1 MVNRGKPSLDC
12 RPCKKRK
19 LRVCREQPH
28 PSSAFSL
35 RANTYPRLKCDLQR
49 DVCGQCSRAGIKCF
63 GRRDPKELIILDQTV
78 STKHKAQGAQQVRA
92 SDLATRQPT
101 YHHPFQPITD
111 WSSYASSAPAFAAIP
126 SPLPPA
132 LEVRARV
139 AFFSHYVFGFSRSHG
154 ALAALY
160 RATAPESPLSAA
172 VDATAFLF
180 LARHY
185 QAPGYA
191 TQVTSS
197 RQASNLTRLATAS
210 YVVATR
216 RMNSALRAGSP
227 FLSDG
232 CRGNANESR
241 PQTYGDETLQAVLLL
256 DLYEKLAVI
265 GIQRSEAAV
274 SPRIHAESWM
284 SHVQGALSLL
294 RASGLGH
301 DGLES
306 PVKRRLAAR
315 LAMTMVVSCGAAG
328 VHVPY
333 ELERLRAGLAPYF
346 IMAATP
352 EPNASQT
359 IGSTTLRLDPK
370 FAVTGVVVRV
380 VNLAA
385 DVSQR
390 SLAPE
395 QVCSRAQ
402 DLDRQFVEME
412 RALPPTWH
420 YERVITSSG
429 YPMVYGGY
437 FDLYADHFVTQ
448 VRNVV
453 RSMRLLL
460 AKAVMAYDGTERWDQ
475 PRPTGADFSIE
486 PICDDIVASVP
497 QFTWSMARQ
506 ENTVPF
512 GPLQSLQ
519 CFTLLSPLYLAGQM
533 TARPELREWI
543 ITTMEYMAE
552 SSGLYMAR
560 LVANTLRDAP
570 ETNYWHVYAML
581 GSYAFA
587 A

>member
-19 LRVCREQPH
+19 LR
-28 PSSAFSL
+28 
-35 RANTYPRLKCDLQR
+35 CDLQR
-49 DVCGQCSRAGIKCF
+49 DVCGQCSRASIKCF
-63 GRRDPKELIILDQTV
+63 GRRDSKELIILDQTA
-78 STKHKAQGAQQVRA
+78 STQQKVQGAQLVRA
-92 SDLATRQPT
+92 SDLATRQTT
-101 YHHPFQPITD
+101 YHHPFQLIPD
-111 WSSYASSAPAFAAIP
+111 WFSYASSVPAFAAIP

-139 AFFSHYVFGFSRSHG
+139 TFFAHYVFGFSRSHG

-160 RATAPESPLSAA
+160 QATASDSPLSAA
-172 VDATAFLF
+172 VDAAAFLF
-180 LARHY
+180 LARQY
-185 QAPGYA
+185 EAPGYA
-191 TQVTSS
+191 TTQATSSS
-197 RQASNLTRLATAS
+197 RQGSGLTRLATAS
-210 YVVATR
+210 YVLATR
-216 RMNSALRAGSP
+216 RLSSALRAESP
-227 FLSDG
+227 FLLDECS
-232 CRGNANESR
+232 GNAKGYC

-256 DLYEKLAVI
+256 DLYEKLAVT
-265 GIQRSEAAV
+265 GIQRPGAAV
-274 SPRIHAESWM
+274 SPRIHVESWM
-284 SHVQGALSLL
+284 SHVRGALSLL

-306 PVKRRLAAR
+306 SVKRRLAAR

-328 VHVPY
+328 VHVPH

-346 IMAATP
+346 VMAGTDAPLTD
-352 EPNASQT
+352 QT
-359 IGSTTLRLDPK
+359 IAHPTLRLDPK
-370 FAVTGVVVRV
+370 FAVTGVVVGV

-385 DVSQR
+385 DVVQI

-412 RALPPTWH
+412 LALPPSWH
-420 YERVITSSG
+420 YERVTASSG

-437 FDLYADHFVTQ
+437 YDLYADHFVTQ

-460 AKAVMAYDGTERWDQ
+460 ASLVMKCDGTERRYQ
-475 PRPTGADFSIE
+475 HRPTRADFSIE

-497 QFTWSMARQ
+497 QFTWAMARYD
-506 ENTVPF
+506 NTVPF
-512 GPLQSLQ
+512 GLLQSLQ
-519 CFTLLSPLYLAGQM
+519 CFTLLSPLYMAGQM

-552 SSGLYMAR
+552 SGGLYMAR